1 MSIRPPRPARRFAL
15 ATGALA
21 AVAVVAAAY
30 TAALRRAERRLARAS
45 EVIATRFGT
54 LEYAVRGQGPPI
66 LMVHGTGGGFDQGLS
81 FGAGLRQ
88 RGYQII
94 APSRFG
100 YLRSDYPAVPS
111 SANQAD
117 TFVAL
122 LDHLGIDRLPVVG
135 GSAGALSAVAF
146 ALRHPE
152 RCSLLILLVPA
163 ANVSGRDPV
172 EMTAL
177 QQLLVERVLGSD
189 FAYWSA
195 RTVAPKRLIGTLL
208 ATDPALLDRV
218 EPGERARA
226 YRILDEMLPVSARVR
241 GIRNDARRAS
251 APGAVAY
258 RDIAVPTLIVSVED
272 DRFGTAATARYL
284 AATIRDS
291 RLVILLRGGHIWL
304 GADDA
309 VAEHVVRFISEQGA
323 EPRLHSPR
331 QSAAPMTDR
340 SWPLAPILR
349 QSPSDPTTRRD

>member
-1 MSIRPPRPARRFAL
+1 MSIRPPRPAHRFAL
-15 ATGALA
+15 
-21 AVAVVAAAY
+21 
-30 TAALRRAERRLARAS
+30 AS
-45 EVIATRFGT
+45 EVIAIEFGT
-54 LEYAVRGQGPPI
+54 LEYAVRGEGPPI

-81 FGAGLRQ
+81 FGAGLR
-88 RGYQII
+88 RHGYQII

-100 YLRSDYPAVPS
+100 YLRSDYPAAPS

-117 TFVAL
+117 AFVAL

-177 QQLLVERVLGSD
+177 QKLLVERVLGSD

-218 EPGERARA
+218 EPGERACA

-241 GIRNDARRAS
+241 GVRNDARLAS
-251 APGAVAY
+251 APGALAY

-284 AATIRDS
+284 AATIRDA
-291 RLVILLRGGHIWL
+291 RLVILPRGGHIWL

-309 VAEHVVRFISEQGA
+309 VAEHIARFISEPGA
-323 EPRLHSPR
+323 DAPPRSPQRAR
-331 QSAAPMTDR
+331 QR
-340 SWPLAPILR
+340 
-349 QSPSDPTTRRD
+349 